1 MIYAYKA
8 VDEIGFTVK
17 GVLQT
22 SNETSLKI
30 ALEQQ
35 KFQLIQAKPARRYPK
50 FRRSSSL
57 KLPLLEEFCLQMATF
72 DRAGLTILQSLE
84 LLRDATEN
92 NLLKQSLIQTIHFF
106 QSGMSLSKS
115 FATVPRTFNAIF
127 CSMIEAGEQTGELAV
142 TFNQLAQLF
151 NWQYGLKS
159 QIWKSLQYPLILSA
173 VVFGLI
179 GLMFTWTIPQM
190 AEFFLSLQKEL
201 PFSTRFLI
209 LISQHSALI
218 VEILSFLLLILVTT
232 ILAIRLLSEKGTLK
246 IHHIY
251 LKLPLIGKVTKKVD
265 LHRFLQVFIS
275 LFKTNI
281 PLIGAL
287 EAATK
292 NVQNLHLQQQLL
304 KVRQDVIKGVSFS
317 QSWQRQKGLDPLIGR
332 LILTGE
338 HTGQLSQT
346 LDHGIRFLKRD
357 IDQFSKQF
365 VKTLEPALII
375 FLGMILGWIVI
386 AIFLPLYDNMT
397 MLV

>member
-1 MIYAYKA
+1 M
-8 VDEIGFTVK
+8 
-17 GVLQT
+17 
-22 SNETSLKI
+22 
-30 ALEQQ
+30 
-35 KFQLIQAKPARRYPK
+35 
-50 FRRSSSL
+50 
-57 KLPLLEEFCLQMATF
+57 
-72 DRAGLTILQSLE
+72 
-84 LLRDATEN
+84 
-92 NLLKQSLIQTIHFF
+92 
-106 QSGMSLSKS
+106 
-115 FATVPRTFNAIF
+115 
-127 CSMIEAGEQTGELAV
+127 
-142 TFNQLAQLF
+142 
-151 NWQYGLKS
+151 
-159 QIWKSLQYPLILSA
+159 
-173 VVFGLI
+173 
-179 GLMFTWTIPQM
+179 
-190 AEFFLSLQKEL
+190 
-201 PFSTRFLI
+201 
-209 LISQHSALI
+209 
-218 VEILSFLLLILVTT
+218 
-232 ILAIRLLSEKGTLK
+232 
-246 IHHIY
+246 
-251 LKLPLIGKVTKKVD
+251 IGKVTKKVD

-292 NVQNLHLQQQLL
+292 NVQNLHLQRQLL